1 MRKYDDIED
10 LDATGSGPDGPK
22 KESPPIVKQRRL
34 LNRWSLF
41 ALFFISALA
50 TVGYVSN
57 VITVNQLS
65 TEVEELRH
73 SRDSLKHLN
82 ETLRTESY
90 RLQSAERVTR
100 IATQRLGMVPP
111 EEAPTV
117 LRAEN

>member
-1 MRKYDDIED
+1 MQKYDEIED
-10 LDATGSGPDGPK
+10 SAT
-22 KESPPIVKQRRL
+22 KEAAPIVKQRRL

-65 TEVEELRH
+65 TQVDELRT
-73 SRDSLKHLN
+73 SRDSLKRLN
-82 ETLRTESY
+82 QSLRTESY

-100 IATQRLGMVPP
+100 IATQKLGMVAP

-117 LRAEN
+117 LRE